1 MKRIFIDLIKSDLK
15 SGLYNFGILFFRV
28 AIASELIYV
37 HGLKK
42 IGIGVAQPEVIPNP
56 IGLPDALNNFVA
68 IAANVYLP
76 FLIII
81 GLFTRVAALPALA
94 VTATGYFLMH
104 FNDDP
109 MVRDMP
115 FMYATSLLL
124 IVLLGGGRYSL
135 DNLIYNKLNKD
146 A

>member
-1 MKRIFIDLIKSDLK
+1 MKTFFIKLIKSNLK
-15 SGLYNFGILFFRV
+15 VPLFNFGILFFRV
-28 AIASELIYV
+28 AIASELIVV

-42 IGIGVAQPEVIPNP
+42 IGIGVTSPEVIPNP

-81 GLFTRVAALPALA
+81 GLFTRLAALPALA

-109 MVRDMP
+109 MVRDIP
-115 FMYATSLLL
+115 FMYAVSLLL
-124 IVLLGGGRYSL
+124 IVILGGGKYSADYL
-135 DNLIYNKLNKD
+135 LIKKLKPVL
-146 A
+146 